1 MRIYIG
7 GPISF
12 KSFQEVVEYFIN
24 KYSEILS
31 QYGYE
36 VLHPMVAKG
45 WLKDQ
50 KKLVPEGYHQ
60 HPETTNH
67 AIVERDYWMVAE
79 SDIVFFDFT
88 QTTKISIGSMFELAW
103 AYQLRKYVVVVMQP
117 ENPHWHSFVLEAAD
131 IVFPTSSEA
140 LEYLRKLIQGE
151 L

>member
-1 MRIYIG
+1 MRVYIG

-12 KSFQEVVEYFIN
+12 KSFQEVAEYFN
-24 KYSEILS
+24 KYSKILS
-31 QYGYE
+31 QYGFE
-36 VLHPMVAKG
+36 VLHPMIAKG
-45 WLKDQ
+45 CLKDQ
-50 KKLVPEGYHQ
+50 NNLVPEGYQ
-60 HPETTNH
+60 HPECTNH
-67 AIVERDYWMVAE
+67 AIVERDNWMVAE

-140 LEYLRKLIQGE
+140 IAYLRKLIQGE